1 MELRD
6 ATLMMLTESAGH
18 PELERLARQAF
29 DALADR
35 GEVHYSVLDDMIGA
49 ASGSGVLGALRA
61 KYSPA
66 AFDALLM
73 PILSE
78 IGEHKPIT
86 SSRRPPAPG
95 SPEDPLTAP
104 AWPS

>member
-1 MELRD
+1 MDLRD

-18 PELERLARQAF
+18 PELERLAQQAF

-35 GEVHYSVLDDMIGA
+35 GEVHYTVLDDMIGA
-49 ASGSGVLGALRA
+49 ASGSGVLGALRR

-73 PILSE
+73 PILGE
-78 IGEHKPIT
+78 IGQHKPVT

-95 SPEDPLTAP
+95 SSDDPLTAP
-104 AWPS
+104 SWPS